1 MLMKNTNLQVPVLCA
16 LLFIAII
23 FVSCKEEV
31 VRGKGNVTTEGRTM
45 QQFDKII
52 IDIAADATIE
62 VGKPVAVEVKAQGN
76 LMEHIK
82 TEVNGNT
89 LRIYNDG
96 IIFNSSDISIIIQV
110 PSLSALELK
119 GAADVRTTGDIKG
132 PDFKLEVL
140 GVSEIVIDE
149 LHVDN
154 LDVKLSG
161 ASELQINRGTVGKAK
176 YKVAGTSEIRA
187 EAVETKE
194 VAARVSGAGEMSL
207 FVTQKLDA
215 DITGTG
221 EIDYRGHPKITSDV
235 TGAGELINK
244 N

>member
-1 MLMKNTNLQVPVLCA
+1 MKNTFTQVPALCTLFCISVLF
-16 LLFIAII
+16 L
-23 FVSCKEEV
+23 SCKEEV
-31 VRGKGNVTTEGRTM
+31 VRGKGNMTTEGRTL

-52 IDIAADATIE
+52 IDITADATIE
-62 VGKPVAVEVKAQGN
+62 VGKPHAVEVKAQSN

-82 TEVNGNT
+82 TEVTGNT

-96 IIFNSSDISIIIQV
+96 IIINNSDMKVAIQV
-110 PSLSALELK
+110 PSLTALELK
-119 GAADVRTTGDIKG
+119 GAADVRTTGDING

-140 GVSEIVIDE
+140 GASEIDIDE

-161 ASELQINRGTVGKAK
+161 ASELQINRGVVGKAK
-176 YKVAGTSEIRA
+176 YKVTGAGEIRA
-187 EAVETKE
+187 EAVETKD

-207 FVTQKLDA
+207 FVTEKLDA
-215 DITGTG
+215 DVTGAG
-221 EIDYRGHPKITSDV
+221 EISYKGHPQITSDI

>member
-1 MLMKNTNLQVPVLCA
+1 MKNTFTQVPALCTLFCISVL
-16 LLFIAII
+16 F
-23 FVSCKEEV
+23 FSCKEEV
-31 VRGKGNVTTEGRTM
+31 VRGKGNMTTEGRTL

-52 IDIAADATIE
+52 IDITADATIE
-62 VGKPVAVEVKAQGN
+62 VGKPHAVEVKAQSN

-82 TEVNGNT
+82 TEVTGNT

-96 IIFNSSDISIIIQV
+96 IIINNSDMEVAIQV
-110 PSLSALELK
+110 PSLTALELK

-132 PDFKLEVL
+132 TDFKLEVL
-140 GVSEIVIDE
+140 GASEIDIDE

-161 ASELQINRGTVGKAK
+161 ASELQINRGVVGKAK
-176 YKVAGTSEIRA
+176 YKVTGAGEIRA
-187 EAVETKE
+187 EAVETKD

-207 FVTQKLDA
+207 FVTEKLDA
-215 DITGTG
+215 DVTGAG
-221 EIDYRGHPKITSDV
+221 EISYKGHPQITSDI

>member
-1 MLMKNTNLQVPVLCA
+1 MKNTFTQVPALCTLLCISVLF
-16 LLFIAII
+16 L
-23 FVSCKEEV
+23 SCKEEV
-31 VRGKGNVTTEGRTM
+31 VRGKGNITTEGRTL

-62 VGKPVAVEVKAQGN
+62 VGKPHTVEVKAQSN

-82 TEVNGNT
+82 TEVTGNT
-89 LRIYNDG
+89 LRIYNEG
-96 IIFNSSDISIIIQV
+96 LIFNNSDINIIVQV
-110 PSLSALELK
+110 PSLSALELQ

-132 PDFKLEVL
+132 TNFELDVL
-140 GVSEIVIDE
+140 GASEIDIDE

-176 YKVAGTSEIRA
+176 YKVTGAGEIRA
-187 EAVETKE
+187 EAVETKD
-194 VAARVSGAGEMSL
+194 VSARVSGAGEMSL
-207 FVTQKLDA
+207 FVTEKLDA
-215 DITGTG
+215 DITGAG
-221 EIDYRGHPKITSDV
+221 EIDYRGHPQITSDI
-235 TGAGELINK
+235 TGAGELIDK